1 MVAWTGLGCL
11 GFIFIFA
18 AFIGVYEMYG
28 SYYTFGAK
36 AWVVILASVP
46 CYLVGRLL
54 NRNAPRKFLDLPW
67 SEIDPQ
73 TKQPVHHHAA
83 GHTLAFVRLEYAG
96 VFAVVI
102 LVVMWL
108 EKVFR

>member
-1 MVAWTGLGCL
+1 MVAWTGLGFL

-18 AFIGVYEMYG
+18 AFIGVHEMYG
-28 SYYTFGAK
+28 SYYLFSAK

-46 CYLVGRLL
+46 CYVVGRLL
-54 NRNAPRKFLDLPW
+54 NRDVPRKFLDFPR

-73 TKQPVHHHAA
+73 TKQPIHHHAT

-96 VFAVVI
+96 VFAI
-102 LVVMWL
+102 LILIVMRL